1 MHGIDSIPPR
11 GYTLVSSG
19 CVWTATAA
27 MPHPEH
33 LEWRSGVCENNDRR
47 PTRLGVGLTPR
58 RPDLNDAS
66 GSTQ

>member
-1 MHGIDSIPPR
+1 MRSLYCIPPR
-11 GYTLVSSG
+11 GYTCVGSG
-19 CVWTATAA
+19 CVYSATAA
-27 MPHPEH
+27 MPHPVYVVR
-33 LEWRSGVCENNDRR
+33 RSGVCENNDRR

>member
-1 MHGIDSIPPR
+1 MRGVYCMPPR
-11 GYTLVSSG
+11 GYTLVGNG
-19 CVWTATAA
+19 CVCAATAA
-27 MPHPEH
+27 LPHPVH
-33 LEWRSGVCENNDRR
+33 VVRRSGVCENNDRR